1 MVTLGEVAR
10 WIVYRLRSA
19 YYRLAW
25 RLMRRDRLLW
35 GSERKFRGLL
45 ESAPDAVVIV
55 NSHGHIALVNAQAEI
70 LFGYRREEIIG
81 QTIGELIPKRY
92 RAIHR
97 QHMKGYLRNASARP
111 MGVGGELYGLRKDGT
126 EFPIEI
132 SLSPLET
139 DEGLLVSS
147 AIRDI
152 TEQKRAVAELA
163 AAEELFRGAF
173 DGSPI
178 GMALT
183 DEDGSVLRVNEAL
196 GALSGYPPE
205 KLVGSSFDALLD
217 HQERDDDREPLGRAV
232 SGGAG
237 EYKVETR
244 FTHACGDPIW
254 VAVQATM
261 IRDRSGEHLR
271 CLIQVQDIT
280 YRRHY
285 EENLQ
290 YLATHDPLTGLLN
303 RASFASQLETHADVV
318 RRYGTDGALLLLDLD
333 HFKYINDTLGHHAG
347 DQLIARVAQVL
358 SGRLRTSD
366 ILARLGGDEFA
377 VLLPR
382 ADAALAERVAIDL
395 LEGLRAERISVPRM
409 HDRTITASIGV
420 AMFDAGA
427 ETSGEDILVSAD
439 LAMYDAKEAGRN
451 QVALC
456 AAGEYAQARMRGR
469 VTWAERIRV
478 AIEEERFSL
487 VAQPIVDL
495 LSGRV
500 TQFEVLVRMRD
511 DNGEL
516 ILPGAFLAT
525 AERLGMI
532 QQIDALIV
540 ASAIRAVA
548 AQGAHEAGPR
558 VEINLSGA
566 SIGDPAILALIER
579 ELRETGLDPSRV
591 IFEITETAA
600 IANIAKAREFSDQL
614 ARLGCRFALDDF
626 GAGFGS
632 FYYLKHVRFDVLK
645 IDGEFV
651 RDCCASVT
659 DRLVIQ
665 AVVGI
670 ARGLGKQ
677 TVAEH
682 VGDAQTVRLL
692 SKMGVNCGQGFYL
705 ARPEPLEDF
714 LARVSGSGPILTA
727 RTGLPTGSARLGLAS
742 GI

>member
-1 MVTLGEVAR
+1 MVTLGEVVR
-10 WIVYRLRSA
+10 WIVYRIQRL
-19 YYRLAW
+19 YYRIVR

-45 ESAPDAVVIV
+45 EAAPDAMVIV
-55 NSHGHIALVNAQAEI
+55 NHHGHIALVNAQAER
-70 LFGYRREEIIG
+70 LFGYRREEIVG
-81 QTIGELIPKRY
+81 QSIGELIPRRY
-92 RAIHR
+92 RARHR
-97 QHMKGYLRNASARP
+97 QHMKTYLRNASARP

-132 SLSPLET
+132 SLSPLEA

-152 TEQKRAVAELA
+152 TERKRAIGELA

-183 DEDGSVLRVNEAL
+183 EEDGSVVRVNEAL
-196 GALSGYPPE
+196 SALSGYPPG
-205 KLVGSSFDALLD
+205 KLVGARLDLLLD
-217 HQERDDDREPLGRAV
+217 PQEVAEGPAEIGLLLG
-232 SGGAG
+232 GGGG
-237 EYKVETR
+237 EFKVETR

-261 IRDRSGEHLR
+261 IRGRSGDHVR
-271 CLIQVQDIT
+271 CLVQVQDIT

-290 YLATHDPLTGLLN
+290 YLATHDPLTGLHN
-303 RASFASQLETHADVV
+303 RASFAGQLEVHADLV
-318 RRYGTDGALLLLDLD
+318 RRYGADGALLLLDLD

-347 DQLIARVAQVL
+347 DQLIARVATVL

-366 ILARLGGDEFA
+366 TLARLGGDEFA

-382 ADAALAERVAIDL
+382 ADAATAEAVARDL
-395 LEGLRAERISVPRM
+395 LEALRGERINVPRM
-409 HDRTITASIGV
+409 RERTITASIGV
-420 AMFDAGA
+420 ALFDERSAD
-427 ETSGEDILVSAD
+427 GEEILVNAD

-451 QVALC
+451 QIAVC
-456 AAGEYAQARMRGR
+456 APGEHAQARMRGR

-478 AIEEERFSL
+478 AIEEERFNL

-495 LSGRV
+495 RSGRA
-500 TQFEVLVRMRD
+500 TQFEVLD
-511 DNGEL
+511 DRGEP

-525 AERLGMI
+525 AERLGLI
-532 QQIDALIV
+532 QQIDGLVV
-540 ASAIRAVA
+540 AGAIRAVA
-548 AQGAHEAGPR
+548 AHATAGDDPPPR

-579 ELRETGLDPSRV
+579 ELRETGLDPGRV

-600 IANIAKAREFSDQL
+600 IANITKARDFSEQL
-614 ARLGCRFALDDF
+614 AHLGCAFALDDF

-651 RDCCASVT
+651 RDCCSSAT

-670 ARGLGKQ
+670 AQGLGKQ

-692 SKMGVNCGQGFYL
+692 SRMGVDCGQGFYL
-705 ARPEPLEDF
+705 ARPEPLEDYLSG
-714 LARVSGSGPILTA
+714 LAAAEPSPGGP
-727 RTGLPTGSARLGLAS
+727 RRFSSTGRLGPV
-742 GI
+742 